1 MFQTDISGQNSLD
14 KAFQSNSILS
24 IKAFVDSIISLKGSE
39 DMNFGNC
46 FDKALITMIERNMDV
61 KKIVASEV
69 FYPRIFRK
77 FSIYS

>member
-1 MFQTDISGQNSLD
+1 
-14 KAFQSNSILS
+14 
-24 IKAFVDSIISLKGSE
+24 
-39 DMNFGNC
+39 MNFGNC